1 MDASVV
7 SKAAQV
13 RMIVL
18 DVDGVLTDGG
28 LYYFE
33 DGRFAVRFDVKDGL
47 GLALAK
53 REGLLLGLVSGRPTP
68 QARMRA
74 EQLAFDEIH
83 LDVRDKGR
91 VLQDI
96 KRDRQLAPGD
106 LAFMGDDLIDIA
118 AMREC
123 GFKVAVADA
132 VLPVRDAADYVTEC
146 PGGRGAVRELV
157 DLVLAARNQMETP

>member
-1 MDASVV
+1 MDESVV
-7 SKAAQV
+7 SKAAKV

-28 LYYFE
+28 LYYLE

-68 QARMRA
+68 QARLRA

-91 VLQDI
+91 VLRDI
-96 KRDRQLAPGD
+96 KRERKLVSDE
-106 LAFMGDDLIDIA
+106 LAFVGDDLIDIA
-118 AMREC
+118 AMQEC
-123 GFKVAVADA
+123 GFRVAVADA
-132 VLPVRDAADYVTEC
+132 VLPVRDAADYVTAR

-157 DLVLAARNQMETP
+157 DLILAARSQMEAS